1 MGSTT
6 VTVKLPRQLYRDLQA
21 LASREHADLTAVLE
35 RLIKAPQDRPE
46 QPAPNSASAPAGR
59 AEHRGGAAVSDPDL
73 LVGLSRDALV
83 ALAEGV
89 LAPAG
94 QARLTHLLER
104 NRLGMLTAAEERE
117 LSALVEGV
125 DQMNLVKAR
134 ALYTLQKL
142 DETARIAA

>member
-6 VTVKLPRQLYRDLQA
+6 VTVELPRQLYRDLQA
-21 LASREHADLTAVLE
+21 LASREHADLTALLE
-35 RLIKAPQDRPE
+35 RLIKAPQNRSE
-46 QPAPNSASAPAGR
+46 QLAISSSSAPGQQ
-59 AEHRGGAAVSDPDL
+59 GGAAPGDPNL
-73 LVGLSRDALV
+73 LVGLSRNALM

-94 QARLTHLLER
+94 QARLTSLLER
-104 NRLGMLTAAEERE
+104 NRLATLTAAEERE
-117 LSALVEGV
+117 LSTLVEDV

-142 DETARIAA
+142 DETDGPAT